1 MGCAVSKKD
10 RVRSVLADS
19 SSKKR
24 SVLADSKSK
33 KRSVLVDSIALASET
48 IFTVNEVE
56 ALLDLYKKLSCS
68 ISNDGLIEKEE
79 LLLAL
84 FRNHKKKN
92 LFADRIFCLFDANL
106 NGQID
111 FEEFVRALSI
121 FHPRTPESEKIASEE
136 HTPEVRI
143 LRTSNYCDAFKL
155 YDLGRTGYIEREELK
170 EMVTALL
177 EESDLHL
184 SDDVVEAIVDKT
196 FKETD
201 TKGDGRID
209 QEEWREYAAK
219 NPTLLKNMTLPHLM
233 DVNLAF
239 PSFVLGKGVEDSEFT
254 GY

>member
-24 SVLADSKSK
+24 SVLADSSSK
-33 KRSVLVDSIALASET
+33 KRSVLADSKSKKRPVLVDSTALASET

-92 LFADRIFCLFDANL
+92 LFADRIFSLFDANL

-121 FHPRTPESEKIASEE
+121 FHPRTPESEKIA
-136 HTPEVRI
+136 
-143 LRTSNYCDAFKL
+143 NAFKL

>member
-121 FHPRTPESEKIASEE
+121 FHPRTPESEKIA
-136 HTPEVRI
+136 
-143 LRTSNYCDAFKL
+143 NAFKL